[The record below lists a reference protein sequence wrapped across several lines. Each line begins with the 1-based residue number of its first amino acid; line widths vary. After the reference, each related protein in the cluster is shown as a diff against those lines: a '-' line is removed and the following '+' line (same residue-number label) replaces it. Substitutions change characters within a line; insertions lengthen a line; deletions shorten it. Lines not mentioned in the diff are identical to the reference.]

1 MFFHELRHETRQVVR
16 VGVLLAKQKRFADP
30 LSPIYG
36 AQLSWYYW
44 RYIVKANGAVVD
56 IVNRNWND
64 IPSCAGLYYLTFTV
78 WDTNKLGPLVLYIHD
93 AISLGKP
100 ILMHFEVINKNVY
113 DSKYGN
119 ELLKV
124 ETEPQGE

>member
-1 MFFHELRHETRQVVR
+1 MFSQQLRYETKQVVR
-16 VGVLLAKQKRFADP
+16 VGVLLAKQRKLTDP
-30 LSPIYG
+30 LVPVNG

-44 RYIVKANGAVVD
+44 RYIVKANGHVVD
-56 IVNRNWND
+56 IVNRAWSD

-78 WDTNKLGPLVLYIHD
+78 GNTNKLGPLVLYIHD
-93 AISLGKP
+93 TELLNEP

-113 DSKYGN
+113 DAKYGSA
-119 ELLKV
+119 LLKV